1 MVTRNDVAKL
11 AKVSPAVVSYVINNS
26 NYVSAEKRKAVLAA
40 IEELNYIPNQNAKNL
55 RQGKTHMIAVI
66 RGSSLNDMFNDL
78 LFIKMLR
85 QRQLKKYAVNPIILV

>member
-1 MVTRNDVAKL
+1 MVCNKKSEVDNMVTRNDVAKL

-66 RGSSLNDMFNDL
+66 RGIFPE
-78 LFIKMLR
+78 R
-85 QRQLKKYAVNPIILV
+85 YVQ